1 MSGGAGLESQRS
13 LTSCIP
19 AGRQVG
25 QVVSDD
31 PEEEKKQKAFNG
43 LLNKLTP
50 DNFERILEK
59 MFAIGIIA
67 PKTLRGLI
75 DRVRPCFTCCPVD

>member
-1 MSGGAGLESQRS
+1 M
-13 LTSCIP
+13 
-19 AGRQVG
+19 
-25 QVVSDD
+25 VSDD

-75 DRVRPCFTCCPVD
+75 DRVHICRTCCPTACRVPHCASPSRPS